1 MAERARTILHVDMDA
16 FFVAVEVRRRPEL
29 RGRPVIVGGAGERG
43 VVAACSYEARRFG
56 IHSAMPSVR
65 ARRLCPDALF
75 LRGDYGAYAEAS
87 REVHAV
93 FSSITPLVEGIAL
106 DEAFLDVTGA
116 ARRLG
121 SGVEIA
127 HLVRRRVAEETA
139 LTCSVGVASTKFLAK
154 LASEA
159 AKPRADAKGVRP
171 GAGVVE
177 VPLDGELAF
186 LHRHPVQALW
196 GVGPA
201 TLDRL
206 NRLGVRTVGELAA
219 LPETTLV
226 ATLGN
231 ANGRHLHA
239 LASGIDERPVEPDRA
254 TKSVGHE
261 QTFAHDLHDHDALGL
276 ELVRLAD
283 GVAAR
288 LREHRLAG
296 RTVTVKIRFG
306 SFATITRATTVATA
320 IDTAAEIVAAARPLL
335 SAVDPAP
342 GVRLL
347 GVSVSQLT
355 SDAAR
360 QLHFD
365 LEGTSGPDW
374 HETSRA
380 IDDIRARFG
389 ETAIGPAS
397 LSTGDGLKIVRRG
410 DRPWGPDDHPDDHS
424 DGPERSP

>member
-1 MAERARTILHVDMDA
+1 MGERMARTILHVDMDA

-65 ARRLCPDALF
+65 ARRLCPEALF

-116 ARRLG
+116 GRRLG
-121 SGVEIA
+121 TGVEIA
-127 HLVRRRVAEETA
+127 HLVRRRITDETA

-159 AKPRADAKGVRP
+159 AKPKADRQGVRP

-177 VPLDGELAF
+177 VVPGEELTF

-206 NRLGVRTVGELAA
+206 QRIGVTTVGDLAA
-219 LPETTLV
+219 LPEDTLI
-226 ATLGN
+226 ASLGR

-239 LASGIDERPVEPDRA
+239 LACGIDERPVEPDRA
-254 TKSVGHE
+254 TKSIGHE
-261 QTFAHDLHDHDALGL
+261 QTFPHDLHDHEALGL
-276 ELVRLAD
+276 ELTRLAD

-288 LREHRLAG
+288 LREHHLAG
-296 RTVTVKIRFG
+296 RTVTVKVRFG
-306 SFATITRATTVATA
+306 TFTTITRGSTSVTPL
-320 IDTAAEIVAAARPLL
+320 DTAAGIVAAARPLL
-335 SAVDPAP
+335 AGVDPTP

-355 SDAAR
+355 SDPTR
-360 QLHFD
+360 QLHLD
-365 LEGTSGPDW
+365 LDGQTTPDW
-374 HETSRA
+374 QETSRA
-380 IDDIRARFG
+380 IDEIRARFG
-389 ETAIGPAS
+389 EAAIGPAS
-397 LSTGDGLKIVRRG
+397 LSTADGLKIVRRG
-410 DRPWGPDDHPDDHS
+410 DRPWGPDDPPHDAI
-424 DGPERSP
+424 R

>member
-1 MAERARTILHVDMDA
+1 MAERVLRTILHVDMDA

-29 RGRPVIVGGAGERG
+29 RGRPVIVGGTGERG

-75 LRGDYGAYAEAS
+75 IRGDYGAYAEAS

-93 FSSITPLVEGIAL
+93 FGSITPLVEGIAL

-127 HLVRRRVAEETA
+127 HLVRRRVADETA

-159 AKPRADAKGVRP
+159 AKPRADPAGVRP

-177 VPLDGELAF
+177 VAAGTELAF

-206 NRLGVRTVGELAA
+206 RRIGVTTVGDLAA
-219 LPETTLV
+219 LSEATLV
-226 ATLGN
+226 ASLGS

-254 TKSVGHE
+254 TKSIGHE
-261 QTFAHDLHDHDALGL
+261 QTFVHDLDDHQALGV
-276 ELVRLAD
+276 ELTRLAD
-283 GVAAR
+283 GVAGR
-288 LREHRLAG
+288 LREHGLAG

-306 SFATITRATTVATA
+306 TFTTITRATTLSAPV
-320 IDTAAEIVAAARPLL
+320 DTAAEIVAAARPLL
-335 SAVDPAP
+335 AAVDPTP

-355 SDAAR
+355 SESSR
-360 QLHFD
+360 QLHLD
-365 LEGTSGPDW
+365 LEGTSTPDW
-374 HETSRA
+374 HGTSRA

-389 ETAIGPAS
+389 EAAIGPAS
-397 LSTGDGLKIVRRG
+397 LSSDAGLKIVRRG
-410 DRPWGPDDHPDDHS
+410 DRPWGPDAGETP
-424 DGPERSP
+424 R

>member
-1 MAERARTILHVDMDA
+1 
-16 FFVAVEVRRRPEL
+16 
-29 RGRPVIVGGAGERG
+29 
-43 VVAACSYEARRFG
+43 
-56 IHSAMPSVR
+56 
-65 ARRLCPDALF
+65 LF

-127 HLVRRRVAEETA
+127 HLVRRRVVDETA

-159 AKPRADAKGVRP
+159 AKPKADAKGVRP

-177 VPLDGELAF
+177 VPLGQELTF

-206 NRLGVRTVGELAA
+206 RRLGVSTVGDLAA
-219 LPETTLV
+219 LSETTLV
-226 ATLGN
+226 ATLGS
-231 ANGRHLHA
+231 ANGRHLHE
-239 LASGIDERPVEPDRA
+239 LAVGIDERPVEPDRA

-261 QTFAHDLHDHDALGL
+261 QTFAHDLHDHDALGV
-276 ELVRLAD
+276 ELVRMAD

-288 LREHRLAG
+288 LREHHLAG
-296 RTVTVKIRFG
+296 RTVTVKVRFG
-306 SFATITRATTVATA
+306 TFTTITRATTLAGP
-320 IDTAAEIVAAARPLL
+320 IDTAADIVAAARLL
-335 SAVDPAP
+335 LAAVDPTS

-355 SDAAR
+355 TDTAR

-365 LEGTSGPDW
+365 LSGTHAPDSQ
-374 HETSRA
+374 ETSRA
-380 IDDIRARFG
+380 IDEIRARFG
-389 ETAIGPAS
+389 EAAIGPAS
-397 LSTGDGLKIVRRG
+397 LSTSDGLKIVRRG
-410 DRPWGPDDHPDDHS
+410 DRPWGPDDQSDDS
-424 DGPERSP
+424 ETP